1 MNKFINIR
9 DGKISVTT
17 YRPCDCQA
25 TTLDDLI
32 AHAVAGSDD
41 YLTASFDADELCKHP
56 HAYDFFNEFADEEFA
71 ILAGNTAVCWEE

>member
-32 AHAVAGSDD
+32 THAVAGSDD
-41 YLTASFDADELCKHP
+41 YLTASFDADEVGFDANPYLS
-56 HAYDFFNEFADEEFA
+56 DDE
-71 ILAGNTAVCWEE
+71 